1 MSSKMCSNMNIQLVV
16 RSESNLTNRTFSVI
30 RHVLLKLMFTSGFE
44 ITMSTNLQCFWR
56 LALGKHRVILAC
68 QWFNLFTVFIK
79 ISTNRVSSKI
89 LNISLIAF
97 LVSKVSLLIVMEVKK
112 PEQVLEAPLLEAAAS
127 FVNVSVLSLTNDSF
141 SESWS

>member
-1 MSSKMCSNMNIQLVV
+1 M
-16 RSESNLTNRTFSVI
+16 
-30 RHVLLKLMFTSGFE
+30 
-44 ITMSTNLQCFWR
+44 
-56 LALGKHRVILAC
+56 
-68 QWFNLFTVFIK
+68 
-79 ISTNRVSSKI
+79 SSKI